1 MTEAKLG
8 QLPKSSKGKKKK
20 KKLSRAISYTT
31 PSLKHLCCVCE
42 MLESWELL
50 LPAVLGKLKWNNP
63 LGQISKLETWVM
75 IISQVSEMH
84 FDDGMSS

>member
-1 MTEAKLG
+1 
-8 QLPKSSKGKKKK
+8 
-20 KKLSRAISYTT
+20 
-31 PSLKHLCCVCE
+31 